1 MLLSR
6 YIQEGSMDNEV
17 MSNEENYAFDVAG
30 YLHISGVLS
39 QDEVIALNDALDA
52 IVDHD
57 PLLGGTS
64 PHRELFR
71 DLLVHPTLVWYL
83 NQIIGH
89 GFRLDQA
96 PHQLGKHTTEVS
108 NKLVGGDEP
117 RNPSLAYRQ
126 QNGLRRC
133 QGVKAI
139 WALDNISEG
148 DGGLVVVQASHKSNV
163 ETPDDLATGIDDMG
177 LVTQPILKAGDLFLV
192 AATTLQGVRTWNDK
206 PKKLLSY
213 CYAARAAIQSNPIGP
228 FSETESLPAWAD
240 EATLPQKAV
249 LYRPGYKDSNPPPV
263 LNADGEK
270 TWVEKD
276 NSVIHPSIYIRDPE
290 SGIDEKEFYF
300 WDLNG
305 YLVVPNVMDENW
317 LAEANEA
324 VDKFQDRIV
333 VGDELARG
341 SISQAGTGRPLLP
354 GLLDLPDPYNA
365 PFRRMIAHPSVVKR
379 LNWMGG
385 SGYRTGGATVF
396 CAVEGTSGHSLHDGN
411 EPMSPSRGYDF
422 KNGRSY
428 AETVTV
434 TWQLRDVEPE
444 LGGFACVP
452 GSHKTQYSMPRGIR
466 TCDDTMGLVVQP
478 VIKAG
483 DVLFFMDGG
492 CTHGALKWKNPTPR
506 RGILIKYQS
515 KNTNWGGGVVDPQ
528 DRWGDMVEDMTEE
541 QFAVMRGPERDGRHR
556 TVPRLLVVDGQVAV
570 SYDPEGDTYSSKFR
584 KPGEKHVS

>member
-1 MLLSR
+1 
-6 YIQEGSMDNEV
+6 

-30 YLHISGVLS
+30 YLYIPSVLT
-39 QDEVIALNDALDA
+39 QDEVAALNEALES
-52 IVDHD
+52 IGESHT
-57 PLLGGTS
+57 LLGGAS
-64 PHRELFR
+64 PYRELFR
-71 DLLVHPTLVWYL
+71 DLLVHPKLVWYL

-96 PHQLGKHTTEVS
+96 PQLLGQS
-108 NKLVGGDEP
+108 NSEISTKLVGGDEP

-126 QNGLRRC
+126 QNGWRSC

-139 WALDNISEG
+139 WTLEDIAEG

-163 ETPDDLATGIDDMG
+163 ETPHDLMHGIDDMG
-177 LVTQPILKAGDLFLV
+177 LVQQPTMNAGDLFLIAV
-192 AATTLQGVRTWNDK
+192 PTLQGLHPWKDN
-206 PKKLLSY
+206 PKRLLSY
-213 CYAARAAIQSNPIGP
+213 SYAARAAIRSNPVGP
-228 FSETESLPAWAD
+228 NSETESLPGWAD
-240 EATLPQKAV
+240 EATPAQKV
-249 LYRPGYKDSNPPPV
+249 VMYRPGFKDSNPPPV
-263 LNADGEK
+263 LNTDGEK
-270 TWVEKD
+270 TWVEED
-276 NSVIHPSIYIRDPE
+276 TSVIHPSIYIRDPD
-290 SGIDEKEFYF
+290 SGIDEKEFFF

-305 YLVVPNVMDENW
+305 YLVVRGVMDERW

-341 SISQAGTGRPLLP
+341 SVSQAGTGRPLLP

-365 PFRRMIAHPSVVKR
+365 PFRRMIAHPTVVQR

-396 CAVEGTSGHSLHDGN
+396 SAVQGTSGHSLHDGN

-428 AETVTV
+428 AETVTI
-434 TWQLRDVEPE
+434 TWQLRDVEPG

-478 VIKAG
+478 VMKAG

-492 CTHGALKWKNPTPR
+492 CTHGALKWKNPIPR
-506 RGILIKYQS
+506 RGVLIKYQS

-541 QFAVMRGPERDGRHR
+541 QFAVMRGPERDGRQR
-556 TVPRLLVVDGQVAV
+556 TVPRLLVVDGQVVV
-570 SYDPEGDTYSSKFR
+570 SYDPEGDSYSSKFR
-584 KPGEKHVS
+584 KPGEKR